1 MNRVHHPKRN
11 RIAFLIALIDVV
23 LIYFTLRKEL
33 PLLQG
38 SFQTPF
44 PNVLYQAEMWFNLA
58 EMMFHSAGLIIVYG
72 MISLLIPRLRFVLVS
87 GVYLANLAGV
97 PYLFSVLTSFRSRE
111 PIPTIQQAI
120 LMFLVCMILPFLA
133 SRLIGWIKRL

>member
-1 MNRVHHPKRN
+1 MIQPRHPTRY
-11 RIAFLIALIDVV
+11 RIPLLIALIDAV

-38 SFQTPF
+38 DFQTPF
-44 PNVLYQAEMWFNLA
+44 PYVLKQAGMWFNLA

-72 MISLLIPRLRFVLVS
+72 MISLVYPRLRFVLVM

-97 PYLFSVLTSFRSRE
+97 PYLFSVLTSFRSRQ
-111 PIPTIQQAI
+111 PVPTIQQAI
-120 LMFLVCMILPFLA
+120 LMFLVCMTLPFLA
-133 SRLIGWIKRL
+133 SRLFGVIKKL